1 MMVRA
6 DSFLELS
13 LISCK
18 CLKLSKEGHTLD
30 ISFEECDT

>member
-18 CLKLSKEGHTLD
+18 SLRLSKKGHTLG